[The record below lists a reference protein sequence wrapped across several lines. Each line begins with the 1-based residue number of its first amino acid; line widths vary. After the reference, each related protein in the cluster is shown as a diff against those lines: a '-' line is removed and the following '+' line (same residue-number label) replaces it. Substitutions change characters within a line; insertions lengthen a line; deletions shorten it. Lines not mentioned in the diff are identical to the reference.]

1 MPTYEYA
8 CDACFVIYKT
18 RHGIEDPPPRRC
30 PECAG
35 ALRKLL
41 AAPSLNTRNFKSPTE
56 AKYARLSESDE
67 IAREKELQKVFQ
79 TIWLP
84 SEVKHSPWDEDH

>member
-8 CDACFVIYKT
+8 CDACRVIYKT
-18 RHGIEDPPPRRC
+18 RHGLQDPPPDGC

-35 ALRKLL
+35 RLRKVL
-41 AAPSLNTRNFKSPTE
+41 AAPSLNTRNFTSPTA
-56 AKYARLSESDE
+56 AKYARLSERDE

-84 SEVKHSPWDEDH
+84 SEVKHDPWDDDH